1 MDSKRESNMPP
12 VWLNSAG
19 GPLVVLGEG
28 QWSGV
33 AGSSVAVPES
43 DYELACSVVDYC
55 GRVAP
60 MQETCLVLG
69 DEPLQTTVLRTP
81 TGFLAIRWVSCKD
94 ALTAE
99 TALADVPARLPELE
113 PATTF
118 VVGQG
123 AAQLIDA
130 ASSLADAEAKSN
142 VLSVAVE
149 SGTYR
154 VSTERYKSTGLFDFI
169 VHRFELAARR

>member
-1 MDSKRESNMPP
+1 MPL

-33 AGSSVAVPES
+33 AGSSVAAPES

-60 MQETCLVLG
+60 LQETCLIFG

-81 TGFLAIRWVSCKD
+81 TGFLALRWVSCKD

-99 TALADVPARLPELE
+99 TALADVPSRLPELE
-113 PATTF
+113 PPTTF
-118 VVGQG
+118 VVPKG
-123 AAQLIDA
+123 AVQLIEA
-130 ASSLADAEAKSN
+130 ASSLAAAEAKAN
-142 VLSVAVE
+142 VLSVAIAP
-149 SGTYR
+149 GAYR
-154 VSTERYKSTGLFDFI
+154 VSTERYTSAGLFDFI
-169 VHRFELAARR
+169 VHRFELAAKS